1 MPKSNSAL
9 NKFDKEPA
17 GSIERKQFQELVS
30 NEFNDARSQVIK
42 RLFEQSATYA
52 ELFDKQ
58 RTLGNTVVAFS
69 LGKDLG
75 AFKDSIERAKVKLE
89 ENEKRPF
96 NDVLGAY
103 SKVISSINSYINS
116 TGARAGEVAG
126 LVGEIRNLAPA
137 INDLF
142 IDGIRKQNERIDKE
156 GDEKGTITDNDLI
169 NIFLLFEKIQ
179 SGYAEGQQLQGIN
192 LAGVVSASEAEKA
205 RLKEHLRISKQMT
218 NKGIALVAPGT
229 GAKVNPPPITPF
241 ISVSVNDLTERQ
253 AEEFARKEQKKAE
266 QIATQQKISAEV
278 ARTTPE
284 YLEWQQKFLEKN
296 ALRLPT
302 ELRDR
307 QDPDFFTVPAKVDGE
322 FVAPPKRPNREGSIV
337 FPSPLGREG
346 IDFNVPP
353 PPPYSP
359 LGFGSARGG
368 RKGLNSEMART
379 YELIHRYSG
388 FPYFVPPSAPRSKM
402 VNPRSRVNVNT
413 EGSGRKKGKKSGKP
427 KYTDI

>member
-9 NKFDKEPA
+9 DKFDKQPA

-30 NEFNDARSQVIK
+30 NEFNDARSQIIK

-69 LGKDLG
+69 LGKELG

-96 NDVLGAY
+96 NDVLGSY
-103 SKVISSINSYINS
+103 SKVISAINSYINS

-142 IDGIRKQNERIDKE
+142 IEGIRKQNERLRLE
-156 GDEKGTITDNDLI
+156 GDEKANISDNDLI

-179 SGYAEGQQLQGIN
+179 SGYAEGQTLQGIN
-192 LAGVVSASEAEKA
+192 LAGVVSASEAEKE
-205 RLKEHLRISKQMT
+205 RLREYLRFSKDLT
-218 NKGIALVAPGT
+218 LRGIARVGPERPDVIIT
-229 GAKVNPPPITPF
+229 PPQVTPF
-241 ISVSVNDLTERQ
+241 ISVFPNKVEQLRREVEELEDRDPARRKRIFDEIKRLVIDTYAKQYNDEKYLRDEAIGLNNPAKAEGHNDNLGALLTE
-253 AEEFARKEQKKAE
+253 AENQGISAGEIAERAE
-266 QIATQQKISAEV
+266 QMNV
-278 ARTTPE
+278 
-284 YLEWQQKFLEKN
+284 
-296 ALRLPT
+296 
-302 ELRDR
+302 
-307 QDPDFFTVPAKVDGE
+307 
-322 FVAPPKRPNREGSIV
+322 
-337 FPSPLGREG
+337 GR
-346 IDFNVPP
+346 
-353 PPPYSP
+353 
-359 LGFGSARGG
+359 GSARGG
-368 RKGLNSEMART
+368 RRSVGMNPEMART

-388 FPYFVPPSAPRSKM
+388 FPYFVPPSAPSSKM
-402 VNPRSRVNVNT
+402 VNPRSRVHIPT
-413 EGSGRKKGKKSGKP
+413 EGSGKKKGKKSGKP

>member
-69 LGKDLG
+69 LGKELG

-103 SKVISSINSYINS
+103 SKVISAINSYINS

-142 IDGIRKQNERIDKE
+142 IEGIRKQTERRNLE
-156 GDEKGTITDNDLI
+156 GDEKGNISDNDLI

-179 SGYAEGQQLQGIN
+179 SGYAEGQTLQGIN
-192 LAGVVSASEAEKA
+192 LAGIVSASQAEKE
-205 RLKEHLRISKQMT
+205 RLKEHLRIMKDMT
-218 NKGIALVAPGT
+218 ITGVALVAPSS
-229 GAKVNPPPITPF
+229 GALLPKPPTITPF
-241 ISVSVNDLTERQ
+241 VTVIPSKVEELRREVEALEDRDPSRQ
-253 AEEFARKEQKKAE
+253 QKKLLIDTYAKQFNDE
-266 QIATQQKISAEV
+266 KYLREE
-278 ARTTPE
+278 AR
-284 YLEWQQKFLEKN
+284 
-296 ALRLPT
+296 
-302 ELRDR
+302 
-307 QDPDFFTVPAKVDGE
+307 DPAGMNNPAKAQEHDDNLGALLVEAENQGITAREIADRAGQIN
-322 FVAPPKRPNREGSIV
+322 VGSGKKR
-337 FPSPLGREG
+337 
-346 IDFNVPP
+346 
-353 PPPYSP
+353 
-359 LGFGSARGG
+359 RGDRRVG
-368 RKGLNSEMART
+368 MNAEMART

-388 FPYFVPPSAPRSKM
+388 FPYFVPPSAPAIPQSK
-402 VNPRSRVNVNT
+402 NPSSRVDRNT

>member
-9 NKFDKEPA
+9 NKFNKETPE
-17 GSIERKQFQELVS
+17 SVERRQFQELVA
-30 NEFNDARSQVIK
+30 NEFNDARSQIIK

-69 LGKDLG
+69 LGKELG

-103 SKVISSINSYINS
+103 SKVISAINAYINS

-142 IDGIRKQNERIDKE
+142 IEGIRKQSERSSLE
-156 GDEKGTITDNDLI
+156 GDEKTTITDNDLI

-192 LAGVVSASEAEKA
+192 LAGVVSASEAEKQ
-205 RLKEHLRISKQMT
+205 RLKEHLRISKDLAL
-218 NKGIALVAPGT
+218 KGIARIGPPAPTGNLSPPRVEPFRLVVGDQADREMFNRELRELRLQDNGLDEEYT
-229 GAKVNPPPITPF
+229 RLVNAGRFEQARQRFAEIQEALPELREE
-241 ISVSVNDLTERQ
+241 VAGLTERSTRRLRPSETE
-253 AEEFARKEQKKAE
+253 ASRIKVEDYNVGSGKKRHGRR
-266 QIATQQKISAEV
+266 V
-278 ARTTPE
+278 AM
-284 YLEWQQKFLEKN
+284 N
-296 ALRLPT
+296 A
-302 ELRDR
+302 
-307 QDPDFFTVPAKVDGE
+307 
-322 FVAPPKRPNREGSIV
+322 
-337 FPSPLGREG
+337 
-346 IDFNVPP
+346 
-353 PPPYSP
+353 
-359 LGFGSARGG
+359 
-368 RKGLNSEMART
+368 EMART

-388 FPYFVPPSAPRSKM
+388 FPYFVPPSAPHSKM
-402 VNPRSRVNVNT
+402 VNPRSRVHIPT
-413 EGSGRKKGKKSGKP
+413 EGSGKKKGKKSGKP
-427 KYTDI
+427 KYSDI

>member
-9 NKFDKEPA
+9 NKFNKDTPESVA
-17 GSIERKQFQELVS
+17 RRQFQELVA

-42 RLFEQSATYA
+42 RLFEQSATYN

-103 SKVISSINSYINS
+103 SKVISAINSYINS

-142 IDGIRKQNERIDKE
+142 IEGIRKQNERLSLE
-156 GDEKGTITDNDLI
+156 GDEKGNISDNDLI

-179 SGYAEGQQLQGIN
+179 SGYAEGQTLQGIN
-192 LAGVVSASEAEKA
+192 LAGVVSASEAEKE
-205 RLKEHLRISKQMT
+205 RLKEHLRISKGLT
-218 NKGIALVAPGT
+218 LKGIARIGPDVQT
-229 GAKVNPPPITPF
+229 GKTFEPPPITPF
-241 ISVSVNDLTERQ
+241 ISVLPNRAEQARREADQLEQSSPQDRNTAVKQYLTDFYAEQYNVEKYLRDEALDPKGMNNPAKAQVHEDKLGALLTEASMKGIMARDI
-253 AEEFARKEQKKAE
+253 AERADQLVKEKSGRGKK
-266 QIATQQKISAEV
+266 
-278 ARTTPE
+278 
-284 YLEWQQKFLEKN
+284 N
-296 ALRLPT
+296 
-302 ELRDR
+302 
-307 QDPDFFTVPAKVDGE
+307 
-322 FVAPPKRPNREGSIV
+322 
-337 FPSPLGREG
+337 
-346 IDFNVPP
+346 
-353 PPPYSP
+353 
-359 LGFGSARGG
+359 GG
-368 RKGLNSEMART
+368 RRRVGMNSEMART
-379 YELIHRYSG
+379 YELIHRWSG
-388 FPYFVPPSAPRSKM
+388 FPYFVPPSAPPSKM
-402 VNPRSRVNVNT
+402 VNPSSRVHINT

>member
-9 NKFDKEPA
+9 NKFNKDTPESVA
-17 GSIERKQFQELVS
+17 RRQFQELVA

-42 RLFEQSATYA
+42 RLFEQSATYN

-142 IDGIRKQNERIDKE
+142 IEGIRKQNERIFKE
-156 GDEKGTITDNDLI
+156 GDEKTTITDNDLI

-192 LAGVVSASEAEKA
+192 LAGVVSASDAEKA
-205 RLKEHLRISKQMT
+205 RLREHLRISKQMT
-218 NKGIALVAPGT
+218 NRGIALVAPGT
-229 GAKVNPPPITPF
+229 GAKVDPPPITPF
-241 ISVSVNDLTERQ
+241 ISVLPNRAEQARREADQIERSSPEDRNTAVKQYLTDFYAEQYNVEKYLRDEALDPKGMNNPAKAQVHEDKLGALLTEASMKGIMARDI
-253 AEEFARKEQKKAE
+253 AERADQINKERYGRGKKRHGRR
-266 QIATQQKISAEV
+266 SV
-278 ARTTPE
+278 GM
-284 YLEWQQKFLEKN
+284 N
-296 ALRLPT
+296 A
-302 ELRDR
+302 
-307 QDPDFFTVPAKVDGE
+307 
-322 FVAPPKRPNREGSIV
+322 
-337 FPSPLGREG
+337 
-346 IDFNVPP
+346 
-353 PPPYSP
+353 
-359 LGFGSARGG
+359 
-368 RKGLNSEMART
+368 EMART

-388 FPYFVPPSAPRSKM
+388 FPYFVPPSAPSSKM
-402 VNPRSRVNVNT
+402 VNPRSRVHIPT
-413 EGSGRKKGKKSGKP
+413 EGSGKKKGKKSGKP

>member
-9 NKFDKEPA
+9 NKFNKDTPE
-17 GSIERKQFQELVS
+17 SVERRQFQELVA

-69 LGKDLG
+69 LGKELG

-96 NDVLGAY
+96 NDVLGSY
-103 SKVISSINSYINS
+103 SKVISAINAYINS

-142 IDGIRKQNERIDKE
+142 IEGIKKQNERLSIE
-156 GDEKGTITDNDLI
+156 GDEKGNISDNDLI

-179 SGYAEGQQLQGIN
+179 SGYAEGQTLQGIN
-192 LAGVVSASEAEKA
+192 LAGVVSASPAEKE
-205 RLKEHLRISKQMT
+205 RLKDHLRFSKELT
-218 NKGIALVAPGT
+218 LRGIARVGPERTNILPS
-229 GAKVNPPPITPF
+229 PPTITPF
-241 ISVSVNDLTERQ
+241 SFVVPSRAEQARREADELERSSPQDRNTAVKQYLTDFYAEQYNVEKYLRDEALDPKGMNNPAKAQGHEDKLGALLTEASMKGIMARDI
-253 AEEFARKEQKKAE
+253 AERADQLVKEKSGRGKKRRGDRR
-266 QIATQQKISAEV
+266 V
-278 ARTTPE
+278 GM
-284 YLEWQQKFLEKN
+284 N
-296 ALRLPT
+296 A
-302 ELRDR
+302 
-307 QDPDFFTVPAKVDGE
+307 
-322 FVAPPKRPNREGSIV
+322 
-337 FPSPLGREG
+337 
-346 IDFNVPP
+346 
-353 PPPYSP
+353 
-359 LGFGSARGG
+359 
-368 RKGLNSEMART
+368 EMART

-388 FPYFVPPSAPRSKM
+388 FPYFVPPSAPSSKM